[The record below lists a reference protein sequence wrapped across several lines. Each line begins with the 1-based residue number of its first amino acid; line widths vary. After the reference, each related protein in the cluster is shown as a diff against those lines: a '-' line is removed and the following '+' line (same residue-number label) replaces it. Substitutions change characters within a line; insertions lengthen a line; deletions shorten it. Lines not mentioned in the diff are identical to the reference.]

1 MMKKRFTNLKLILL
15 VSAFILINIIYAGS
29 AFAVTQNTTN
39 NTQASQITPQT
50 SNLTQITNQNINS
63 NTSISNQTNAA
74 NFSSI
79 YGYYINPN
87 LTPVNTMDPITLK
100 KQGITDVFVLT
111 KNDNPNDTLA
121 PFLNKFSGTGI
132 NVYAWVESFKDPNGN
147 WFYPEDNL
155 TLLNQ
160 IINNI
165 TSIAANYN
173 VDGILLD
180 YLRYPGNAYMYP
192 NATVEVDSFAQTI
205 RNNIDNINNLNI
217 PGKPHILLSAA
228 LMPEGVVNDYY
239 YGQNYTQLS
248 NILDFLSPMIYKGN
262 YREPTSWIGTTT
274 AYIKS
279 QAKETPVVT
288 ILQTYNSDADPTPLT
303 SNQLNYDIKTSLD
316 NGSYGYSLFRY
327 GLIASDWTGYN
338 ASNIDTPPNETSTD
352 PVNGSVN
359 VVNNKVIKITF
370 SEPITAGSAYSQITV
385 KNSAGAS
392 KQMSASITGDDL
404 NLTPVYNYLTGYKYT
419 IFIPA
424 NAVKDSVGNGLATD
438 YTSSF
443 TIAATVP
450 SVNSTDPVN
459 DSVNVPNT
467 KVITIT
473 FSEPITAG
481 SAYNSIT
488 VKNSGGAVKMMDAN
502 INGSVLTLTPVY
514 NYLIGYKYT
523 IYIPANAVKDSTGN
537 GLAAD
542 YTSSFTIVTK
552 TPSVTIIDPT
562 NNAVNVPNTKTIKIT
577 FSEPITPGSDYN
589 SITVKNSAGASKQMT
604 ASISGD
610 VLTLMPVYNYLTG
623 YKYTIFIP
631 ANAVKDSA
639 GNGLAADYT
648 SSFTIATIIPSV
660 NGTDP
665 VNGAVNVS
673 NTKVIKI
680 TFNEPITAGSAYNNI
695 KVINSAGAVKMMNS
709 NINGSVLTLTPVSN
723 YLTGYGYT
731 IYIPANAVKDSAGNG
746 LAADYISSFII
757 TTT

>member
-604 ASISGD
+604 ASISGV